1 MTWASYVA
9 VATVDLDVGQLLS
22 GVEPEVT
29 SFHNMLVP
37 MLDCPDA
44 TGPAPASGP
53 LSPGFFRSVSWP
65 APAARRLRPF
75 LTPSLP

>member
-22 GVEPEVT
+22 GLEPEVT

-37 MLDCPDA
+37 MLDCPDS
-44 TGPAPASGP
+44 TGPAPATGP
-53 LSPGFFRSVSWP
+53 LSPGFFRSVPWP

-75 LTPSLP
+75 LTP